1 MEQTDKMKNNIYK
14 FWAACALVL
23 GSYGIANA
31 NYVSQLT
38 ISDGV
43 HSTIT
48 VNGSGSL
55 DWTGKV
61 GVWSTLNDVTGTLGG
76 SATLPSLDLN
86 FDDISSAAGN
96 LTITFSVSGFGPSPS
111 AFNVSIGG
119 TTAPSAGS
127 SVTFST
133 FYSTANALPATTAL
147 TSPVGFT
154 YPPSGFSEMAGV
166 SVVNALTGPY
176 SLSETIEIHNAGSG
190 EASGDA
196 KLSSVPDA
204 GSTLILLGAAISALG
219 VFAGFN
225 RHQRNPQLSR

>member
-43 HSTIT
+43 DPTTT

-55 DWTGKV
+55 DWTSTV
-61 GVWSTLNDVTGTLGG
+61 GVWDFNDVTGTLGG

-86 FDDISSAAGN
+86 FADSSSAAAN

-111 AFNVSIGG
+111 AFNVSVGG

-147 TSPVGFT
+147 TSPVVFT